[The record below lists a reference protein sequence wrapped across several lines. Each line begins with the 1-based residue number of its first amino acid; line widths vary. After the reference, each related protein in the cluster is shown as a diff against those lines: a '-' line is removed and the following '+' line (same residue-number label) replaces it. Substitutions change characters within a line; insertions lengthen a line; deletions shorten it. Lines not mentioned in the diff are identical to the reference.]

1 MNFFVNGQE
10 VDVTIEDEKTIGDI
24 LRSFELTCEK
34 NDAAVIGI
42 TVDDKKITAE
52 TFDTVELY
60 PLKKD
65 STFSFDVITKQAVS
79 DSFHKLSTIF
89 TELAVRMEQIPVNLQ
104 SGKDKEVRTAI
115 ATLADNIEDFC
126 HTAMLSSLFP
136 DTFKT
141 ILINGKQFSEF
152 FSDFSPIL
160 LDFEDALKSNDT
172 VQIGDLSEYEICPRL
187 RAIADSIR
195 GVS

>member
-1 MNFFVNGQE
+1 MNFFINGQKI
-10 VDVTIEDEKTIGDI
+10 DVTIEDEKTVGDI
-24 LRSFELTCEK
+24 LRSFELTVEK
-34 NDAAVIGI
+34 NNAAVIGI

-52 TFDTVELY
+52 TFDMVGLC

-65 STFSFDVITKQAVS
+65 STFSFDVITKQAIS
-79 DSFHKLSTIF
+79 DSFRKQSTIF
-89 TELAVRMEQIPVNLQ
+89 SELAIRMEQIPVNLQ

-115 ATLADNIEDFC
+115 TNLADNIEDFC

-187 RAIADSIR
+187 RAIADSVR